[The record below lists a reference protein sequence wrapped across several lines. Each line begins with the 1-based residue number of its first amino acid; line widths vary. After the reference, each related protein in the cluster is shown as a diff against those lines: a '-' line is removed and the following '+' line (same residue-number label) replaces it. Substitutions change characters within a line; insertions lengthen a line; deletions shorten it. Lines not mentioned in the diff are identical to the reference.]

1 MGIYD
6 RNRLY
11 VSAEE
16 QGLMKHASILLAGA
30 DLGSNVAEC
39 ALRFGFENMTI
50 VDGSRVDETDLNR
63 QNFVRS
69 DVGKYKAETL
79 CKRLLKINPGANIS
93 FRNERISRE
102 NVAETVRGHRIA
114 VNTLPYDSDLPF
126 LFDRLC
132 SERGIPVLHPWNFG
146 WAGFLTV
153 VKPGGYQLTEIS
165 EGYQGFELKLAAF
178 VACYCTFWN
187 IGHEWIADVVR
198 RCQQEQDSSS
208 LPQLSIA
215 AWIAAGQCVTAMY
228 NITTNKKLLYFPK
241 FYLSTI
247 VGEKQ

>member
-1 MGIYD
+1 
-6 RNRLY
+6 
-11 VSAEE
+11 
-16 QGLMKHASILLAGA
+16 MKHASILLAGA

-39 ALRFGFENMTI
+39 ALRFGFETMTI

-63 QNFVRS
+63 QNFGKS

-79 CKRLLKINPGANIS
+79 CKRLLKINPSANIS
-93 FRNERISRE
+93 FRNERITRE

-114 VNTLPYDSDLPF
+114 INTLPYDSDMPF

-132 SERGIPVLHPWNFG
+132 SENGIPVLHPRNFG

-165 EGYQGFELKLAAF
+165 NDYQDFELKLAAF
-178 VACYCTFWN
+178 VARYCTFWN
-187 IGHEWIADVVR
+187 IGHEWIAVVVK
-198 RCQQEQDSSS
+198 RCQQEQDLSS

-228 NITTNKKLLYFPK
+228 NIVTNKKLLYFPK

>member
-1 MGIYD
+1 
-6 RNRLY
+6 
-11 VSAEE
+11 
-16 QGLMKHASILLAGA
+16 MKNASILLAGA

-39 ALRFGFENMTI
+39 ALRFGFETMTI
-50 VDGSRVDETDLNR
+50 VDGNRVEETDLNR
-63 QNFVRS
+63 QNFVKS

-79 CKRLLKINPGANIS
+79 CKRLLKINPCANIS
-93 FRNERISRE
+93 FRNERITRE
-102 NVAETVRGHRIA
+102 NVEETVRGQRIA
-114 VNTLPYDSDLPF
+114 INTLPYDSDIPF

-132 SERGIPVLHPWNFG
+132 SERGIPVLHPRNFG

-165 EGYQGFELKLAAF
+165 EDYQDFELKLAAF
-178 VACYCTFWN
+178 VARYCTFWN
-187 IGHEWIADVVR
+187 IGHEWIADVVK
-198 RCQQEQDSSS
+198 RCQQEHDLSS

-228 NITTNKKLLYFPK
+228 NILSNKNLLYFPK